1 MLFLKDET
9 MKVNFFRFDMILR
22 SLGTVWFGLGVFCL
36 LFMLPIGLQAQVK
49 IGYIDSE
56 AIMKKLPEAQDAQ
69 KTLDQIVAGWQDE
82 LSKSQSQ
89 WQKKFEEYD
98 RRKLIMSDQSRA
110 AAERELMDMEKKIND
125 FRTQKFGPNGDMLVK
140 QNEMMKPIQDKIF
153 KAIQDVALAENCDYI
168 FDKSGQILLLYTNE
182 KFDMT
187 AKVLAKLNV
196 QEN

>member
-1 MLFLKDET
+1 MNA
-9 MKVNFFRFDMILR
+9 NFFRCIPA
-22 SLGTVWFGLGVFCL
+22 GTACLAACLIVCMLLLLPSGVYA
-36 LFMLPIGLQAQVK
+36 QAK

-89 WQKKFEEYD
+89 WQKKFDEYD
-98 RRKLIMSDQSRA
+98 RRKLIMSDQARA

-125 FRTQKFGPNGDMLVK
+125 FRTQKFGPNGEMLAK
-140 QNEMMKPIQDKIF
+140 QSEMMKPIQDKIF
-153 KAIQDVALAENCDYI
+153 KAIQDVATADSYDYV
-168 FDKSGQILLLYTNE
+168 FDKSGQILLLYVNE
-182 KFDMT
+182 KFDLT
-187 AKVLAKLNV
+187 TKVLAKLNV

>member
-1 MLFLKDET
+1 
-9 MKVNFFRFDMILR
+9 MKENFFRFIPVVAARR
-22 SLGTVWFGLGVFCL
+22 SACLWLCMLCL
-36 LFMLPIGLQAQVK
+36 LPACVHAQAK

-89 WQKKFEEYD
+89 WQKKFDEYD

-125 FRTQKFGPNGDMLVK
+125 FRTQKFGPNGEMLAK
-140 QNEMMKPIQDKIF
+140 QTEMMKPIQDKIF
-153 KAIQDVALAENCDYI
+153 KAIQDVATAENYDYVL
-168 FDKSGQILLLYTNE
+168 DKSGQILLLYVNE
-182 KFDMT
+182 KFDLT
-187 AKVLAKLNV
+187 TKVLAKLNV